1 MKKMLF
7 AFAAVLLG
15 SGAALAESAP
25 ASVIVNPDRIVHDQ
39 TGSALELGYAGQQ
52 ALNNRDGDAAPN
64 VAIVAPA
71 RIDRTG
77 VAAIQAPSHAAGF
90 NDRYGDAQPSLR

>member
-7 AFAAVLLG
+7 AFAAILLG

-25 ASVIVNPDRIVHDQ
+25 ASVVVNPDHVVQDRI
-39 TGSALELGYAGQQ
+39 GSALELGYTGQQ

-64 VAIVAPA
+64 VNIVAA
-71 RIDRTG
+71 GQIDRTG
-77 VAAIQAPSHAAGF
+77 VAAIQAPSHAIGF
-90 NDRYGDAQPSLR
+90 NDRYGDAQPSVR